1 MDRDDSLDVEF
12 TSEADADQAETLDKL
27 IGRKIWNVELLED
40 DTQSMIKI
48 CLSQEDDDY
57 LLIHCEGADL
67 YLVEPKMKV
76 SPLKTT
82 SCKAR
87 GELFSCVPRG

>member
-1 MDRDDSLDVEF
+1 MDGDDSLDVEF
-12 TSEADADQAETLDKL
+12 TSEADEQQAETLDKL

-48 CLSQEDDDY
+48 CFSREDDDY

-67 YLVEPKMKV
+67 YLVEPKMKSV
-76 SPLKTT
+76 H
-82 SCKAR
+82 
-87 GELFSCVPRG
+87 

>member
-1 MDRDDSLDVEF
+1 MDGDDSLDVEF
-12 TSEADADQAETLDKL
+12 TSEADEKQAETLDKL

-40 DTQSMIKI
+40 NTQSMIKI

-67 YLVEPKMKV
+67 YLVEPKMKSV
-76 SPLKTT
+76 H
-82 SCKAR
+82 
-87 GELFSCVPRG
+87 

>member
-1 MDRDDSLDVEF
+1 MDQEDSLEIEF
-12 TSEADADQAETLDKL
+12 TSEADEQQAETLDKL

-48 CLSQEDDDY
+48 CFSREDDDY

-67 YLVEPKMKV
+67 YLVEPKMKSV
-76 SPLKTT
+76 H
-82 SCKAR
+82 
-87 GELFSCVPRG
+87 

>member
-1 MDRDDSLDVEF
+1 MDEDDSLDIEF
-12 TSEADADQAETLDKL
+12 ISEADADQAETLDKL

-48 CLSQEDDDY
+48 CLSQEEDDY

-67 YLVEPKMKV
+67 YLVEPKNEG

-87 GELFSCVPRG
+87 GKPFSCVPRG

>member
-12 TSEADADQAETLDKL
+12 TSKADADQAETLDKL

-67 YLVEPKMKV
+67 YLVEPKMKSV
-76 SPLKTT
+76 H
-82 SCKAR
+82 
-87 GELFSCVPRG
+87 

>member
-27 IGRKIWNVELLED
+27 IGRKIWNVELLEE

-48 CLSQEDDDY
+48 CLSQEEDDY

-67 YLVEPKMKV
+67 YLVEPKMKSV
-76 SPLKTT
+76 H
-82 SCKAR
+82 
-87 GELFSCVPRG
+87 

>member
-1 MDRDDSLDVEF
+1 MDGDDSLDVEF
-12 TSEADADQAETLDKL
+12 TSEADANQAETLDKL

-40 DTQSMIKI
+40 NTQSMIKI

-67 YLVEPKMKV
+67 YLVEPKMKSV
-76 SPLKTT
+76 H
-82 SCKAR
+82 
-87 GELFSCVPRG
+87 

>member
-1 MDRDDSLDVEF
+1 MDGDDSLDVEF
-12 TSEADADQAETLDKL
+12 TSEADEQQAETLDKL

-67 YLVEPKMKV
+67 YLVEPKMKSV
-76 SPLKTT
+76 H
-82 SCKAR
+82 
-87 GELFSCVPRG
+87 

>member
-1 MDRDDSLDVEF
+1 MDGDDSLDVEF
-12 TSEADADQAETLDKL
+12 TSEADEKQAETLDKL
-27 IGRKIWNVELLED
+27 IGRKIWNVELLEN

-67 YLVEPKMKV
+67 YLVEPKMKSV
-76 SPLKTT
+76 H
-82 SCKAR
+82 
-87 GELFSCVPRG
+87 